1 MEHNRELAKRFIDV
15 ISNNSWVANNS
26 FKNQLTDLPLEVVLF
41 KYPSL
46 HSIATLAQHVHYY
59 IAGILN
65 VLNGG
70 NLEIKDAFSF
80 DFNPINTEE
89 DWQNILSV
97 FWADAE
103 EFALKV
109 AALPEEKL
117 SDIFV
122 KEEYGTYH
130 FNINTLIEHSYYH
143 LGQIVLLKKLISQPS

>member
-1 MEHNRELAKRFIDV
+1 
-15 ISNNSWVANNS
+15 
-26 FKNQLTDLPLEVVLF
+26 
-41 KYPSL
+41 
-46 HSIATLAQHVHYY
+46 LAQHVHYY

-80 DFNPINTEE
+80 DFKPINTEE
-89 DWQNILSV
+89 DWQNVLSV

-122 KEEYGTYH
+122 KEEYGTYQ

-143 LGQIVLLKKLISQPS
+143 LGQIVLIKKLISQPS

>member
-65 VLNGG
+65 VLNGR

>member
-26 FKNQLTDLPLEVVLF
+26 FKNQLTDLPLEVALF
-41 KYPSL
+41 KYQTL
-46 HSIATLAQHVHYY
+46 HSIAALAQHVHYY

-80 DFNPINTEE
+80 DFNPINTVE
-89 DWQNILSV
+89 DWQNVLAV

-130 FNINTLIEHSYYH
+130 FNINTLIDHSYYH

>member
-1 MEHNRELAKRFIDV
+1 MENKDVLAKRFQDV
-15 ISNNSWVANNS
+15 ILNNSWVANNS
-26 FKNQLTDLPLEVVLF
+26 FKNQLSDLPLETAL
-41 KYPSL
+41 YTLGTL
-46 HSIATLAQHVHYY
+46 HSIASLAQHVHYY

-89 DWQNILSV
+89 DWQNVLAV
-97 FWADAE
+97 FWSDAE

>member
-26 FKNQLTDLPLEVVLF
+26 FKNQLTDLPLEVALF

-89 DWQNILSV
+89 DWQNVLAV